1 MLDRD
6 ERRALIALAR
16 ESIDA
21 GLALRALGLFPQRSF
36 SPALNE
42 PRSAFVTLRIDGNL
56 RGCCGSVAPT
66 QPLHQEVWRSAWAS
80 AFSDPR
86 FTPLS
91 PAEWLRTHVHLSILE
106 RAQLLDASSEQ
117 ALLQQ
122 LQPGIDG
129 LILELGAARATFLPA
144 VWEQLPDPREFLR
157 HLKVKAGWGEDFWSP
172 QIRAERYR
180 AESFGEDPPQA
191 RDEVME

>member
-1 MLDRD
+1 MPFDRD

-42 PRSAFVTLRIDGNL
+42 PRSAFVTLRIGGDL
-56 RGCCGSVAPT
+56 RGCCGSVAPS
-66 QPLHQEVWRSAWAS
+66 QALHQEVWRSAWAS

-86 FTPLS
+86 FAPLS
-91 PAEWLRTHVHLSILE
+91 RAEWPRTHVHLSILE

-117 ALLQQ
+117 VLLQQ
-122 LQPGIDG
+122 LRPGIDG
-129 LILELGAARATFLPA
+129 LTLELGAARATFLPA
-144 VWEQLPDPREFLR
+144 VWDQLPNPHEFLR
-157 HLKVKAGWGEDFWSP
+157 HLKAKAGWSEDFWSP
-172 QIRAERYR
+172 QIHAERYR
-180 AESFGEDPPQA
+180 AESFGE
-191 RDEVME
+191 ESCL